1 MNNNLLVII
10 PCAGIGNRFSSQ
22 IEKQHASLG
31 ALSVIETTLS
41 TFMEFDDASKIVVV
55 VKDPERFQE
64 KISIKL
70 DERFSFVSGGNSR
83 SCLLYTSPSPRD
95 NRVSRMPSSA

>member
-1 MNNNLLVII
+1 MNDNLLVII

-22 IEKQHASLG
+22 VEKQHVSLG
-31 ALSVIETTLS
+31 DLSVIETTLS
-41 TFMEFDDASKIVVV
+41 TFMMFKTASKIVVV
-55 VKDPERFQE
+55 VKDPESFQK

-83 SCLLYTSPSPRD
+83 SESVLSGIRSENIDKLSLIHI
-95 NRVSRMPSSA
+95 